1 MQEREMNRVLFLYV
15 SHDGQT
21 IKIMKRIQEAYKEDY
36 ICDWLD
42 MTEHPEVDFSLYNKV
57 IMGGGIRYGYLHK
70 SLYRFIQKYQLEL
83 DNNDVSFFCVNLT
96 ARKEGKNTPETNAY
110 MRTFLKKSPWIPK
123 HQAVFAGGLYYPRYK
138 WFDKMMIKLIM
149 HITKGETDTSKEV
162 EYTDWKQVEQFAE
175 ASKNL

>member
-1 MQEREMNRVLFLYV
+1 MQDQHIDKVLFLYA

-21 IKIMKRIQEAYKEDY
+21 IKIMRCIEEEYKESHTSE
-36 ICDWLD
+36 WLD
-42 MTEHPEVDFSLYNKV
+42 LTTYPNVDLSLYKKV
-57 IMGGGIRYGYLHK
+57 IVGAGIRYGYLHK
-70 SLYRFIQKYQLEL
+70 SLYTFINKHLKEL
-83 DNNDVSFFCVNLT
+83 ITTDVSFFCVNLT
-96 ARKEGKNTPETNAY
+96 ARKEGKDTPETNAY

-162 EYTDWKQVEQFAE
+162 EYTDWERVKVFAK
-175 ASKNL
+175 ASKNP